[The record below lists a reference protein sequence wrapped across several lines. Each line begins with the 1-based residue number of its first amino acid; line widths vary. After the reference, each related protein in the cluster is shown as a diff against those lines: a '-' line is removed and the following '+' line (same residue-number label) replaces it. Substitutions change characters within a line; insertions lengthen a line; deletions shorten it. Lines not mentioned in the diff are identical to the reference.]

1 MKNLPLSVYLS
12 SCTSYEEEKNS
23 VREWWNLLLFASS
36 VCRSLLLLLFS
47 CFHSS
52 SLALTF
58 PPRVLLSFFGGSF
71 YFEWRFER
79 SLWLAVIKKTKREN
93 HFRSLENHRNK
104 FELIKLKSFH
114 FSFCCFNC
122 CCHYIGCRWC
132 RARQYIVASLHAK
145 NTSCSVYFMC
155 TYLYSS
161 ISFTLHPILFTL
173 FTLPFSACFDVDSFV
188 FDRLYVTPSHWIRG
202 KC

>member
-1 MKNLPLSVYLS
+1 MYISLAARHTKKKKTQSENDEICYYLLLQSADLSCCCCSRVFTLPLSHSPFLLVFFSLFLVVHSILS
-12 SCTSYEEEKNS
+12 DALS
-23 VREWWNLLLFASS
+23 VLF
-36 VCRSLLLLLFS
+36 
-47 CFHSS
+47 
-52 SLALTF
+52 
-58 PPRVLLSFFGGSF
+58 G
-71 YFEWRFER
+71 W
-79 SLWLAVIKKTKREN
+79 LWLKKTKREN

-173 FTLPFSACFDVDSFV
+173 FTLPFLFGLSRCRFS
-188 FDRLYVTPSHWIRG
+188 RIRSSLRYTVTLNKR
-202 KC
+202 